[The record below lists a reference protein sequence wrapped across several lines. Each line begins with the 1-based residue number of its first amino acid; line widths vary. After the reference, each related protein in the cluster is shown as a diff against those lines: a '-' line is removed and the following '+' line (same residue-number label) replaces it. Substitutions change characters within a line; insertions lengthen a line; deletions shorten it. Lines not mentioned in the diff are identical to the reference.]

1 MNQEQVTA
9 SQEHPQQSAPSLSLL
24 NQLFYGQNSVGHSRW
39 YNLLVTLITLLLGVI
54 SQPIAAQAS
63 PQLTPQD
70 CEQLQV
76 GMSQPELDAILSD
89 LDIEPERETA
99 SPGNSLLQWI
109 DEDSGAVLLAVLR
122 NQTVAELS
130 CFGVTPQV
138 TDESQTHQLCAQA
151 EIGMTLE
158 QTQQALGSPGEPVA
172 TDSTLSEGLLWQW
185 SNPARQE
192 VAVLAFSSFDILS
205 GKTCFFSQTEEEPR
219 LQLPDFVEGS
229 NGVAIP

>member
-9 SQEHPQQSAPSLSLL
+9 NQEHQPSAPSLSLL
-24 NQLFYGQNSVGHSRW
+24 GQLFYGQNSVHHTQW
-39 YNLLVTLITLLLGVI
+39 YDLLVTLVTLLLGVMF
-54 SQPIAAQAS
+54 QPIAAQAS
-63 PQLTPQD
+63 PRLTPQD
-70 CEQLQV
+70 CERLQV
-76 GMSQPELDAILSD
+76 GMSQPELNAILSD

-130 CFGVTPQV
+130 CFGVSPQV
-138 TDESQTHQLCAQA
+138 TDESQTHQLCDQA

-158 QTQQALGSPGEPVA
+158 ETRQVLGSPGEPVA

-185 SNPARQE
+185 DNPARQE
-192 VAVLAFSSFDILS
+192 VAILAFSSFDILS
-205 GKTCFFSQTEEEPR
+205 GKTCFFSQTEDEPG
-219 LQLPDFVEGS
+219 LQIPDFVERFDE
-229 NGVAIP
+229 VEIP